1 MGAVDLGGGKER
13 GPKKGKRKKKRI
25 PVKIDMTPMVDIAFL
40 LLIFFMVTA
49 VFRTPQALEINLPPK
64 DIQIPVAQSN
74 VMTLRVLPGE
84 QIFWGIGENPPELV
98 TIDKLAELLRAESA
112 KNTKLVV
119 LIKID
124 REAEFKYMVDIIDE
138 LDFAKVTRFA
148 MAPLSEEDRKELVPV
163 EAAPPE
169 GQTP

>member
-64 DIQIPVAQSN
+64 DVQIPVAQSN
-74 VMTLRVLPGE
+74 VLSLRVLPGE
-84 QIFWGIGENPPELV
+84 RMFWSLGEAEPAPVGI
-98 TIDKLAELLRAESA
+98 DRLAGVLKTESA
-112 KNTKLVV
+112 RNSKLVV

-124 REAEFKYMVDIIDE
+124 REAEFRYMVDIIDE
-138 LDFAKVTRFA
+138 LDFAGVTRFA
-148 MAPLSEEDRKELVPV
+148 MAPLSEEDQKEL
-163 EAAPPE
+163 AAFLGGPAE
-169 GQTP
+169 G

>member
-25 PVKIDMTPMVDIAFL
+25 AIKIDMTPMVDIAFL

-64 DIQIPVAQSN
+64 DVQIPVAQSN
-74 VMTLRVLPGE
+74 VLTLRVLPGDRM
-84 QIFWGIGENPPELV
+84 FWNAGEAVPTRVAL
-98 TIDKLAELLRAESA
+98 DALAPVLRSESA
-112 KNTKLVV
+112 KNNKLVV

-124 REAEFKYMVDIIDE
+124 REAEFRHMVDIIDE
-138 LDFAKVTRFA
+138 LDVAGVTRFA
-148 MAPLSEEDRKELVPV
+148 MAPLSEEEKKEV
-163 EAAPPE
+163 EAL
-169 GQTP
+169 

>member
-13 GPKKGKRKKKRI
+13 GAKGKGKRKKKRI
-25 PVKIDMTPMVDIAFL
+25 PIKIDMTPMVDIAFL

-64 DIQIPVAQSN
+64 DVQVPVAQSN
-74 VMTLRVLPGE
+74 ILTIRVLPGDR
-84 QIFWGIGENPPELV
+84 IFWNAGETDPNRVSLNA
-98 TIDKLAELLRAESA
+98 LAPVLRTEST

-124 REAEFKYMVDIIDE
+124 REAEFKHMVDIIDE
-138 LDFAKVTRFA
+138 LDIAGVTRFA
-148 MAPLSEEDRKELVPV
+148 MAPLSEEEKKEV
-163 EAAPPE
+163 EAL
-169 GQTP
+169 